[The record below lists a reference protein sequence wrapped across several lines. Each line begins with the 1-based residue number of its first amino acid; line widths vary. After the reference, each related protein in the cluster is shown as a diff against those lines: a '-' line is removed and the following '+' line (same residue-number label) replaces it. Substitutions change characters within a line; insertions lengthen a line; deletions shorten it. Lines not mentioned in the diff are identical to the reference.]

1 MCVIVVEVCECIS
14 ELCRRGV
21 CERTRSGCGPCECIG
36 ELCKC
41 RREVC
46 EDRSELCEEWR
57 SGCRVNE
64 GTSDMCETRS
74 EYECSC
80 GPISCLIVVE

>member
-1 MCVIVVEVCECIS
+1 MCVIVVEVCEYIS
-14 ELCRRGV
+14 ELCRRGL
-21 CERTRSGCGPCECIG
+21 CERTRVGCGACECIG
-36 ELCKC
+36 ELCEC

-46 EDRSELCEEWR
+46 EDRSELCGDLVVE
-57 SGCRVNE
+57 VNE
-64 GTSDMCETRS
+64 GCDMCETRS